1 MLCLETGARE
11 PEYFVIVQLGRAKSI
26 LHKVKTNALV
36 FSSDIT
42 LPAGQSHIASQKIEY
57 RDPDDTSDLDPPQP
71 DRYNGISKSGFLTFG
86 HLPAEAHCFDPDMM
100 SELEV
105 DIAILGAPFDTG
117 ISYKPGS
124 RFGPD
129 AIRQGTRKYSAVFS
143 PYKEGFNPWN
153 SWAKI
158 VDCGNVTMTP
168 VDNRVA
174 LDQLTGR
181 KGHS

>member
-1 MLCLETGARE
+1 MHRCPKTKKQPDLEKKT
-11 PEYFVIVQLGRAKSI
+11 PDTLI
-26 LHKVKTNALV
+26 KTNALV

-57 RDPDDTSDLDPPQP
+57 RHPDDTSDLDPPQP

-105 DIAILGAPFDTG
+105 DIAILGAPFDTR
-117 ISYKPGS
+117 ISYNPGS

-143 PYKEGFNPWN
+143 PYKEGF
-153 SWAKI
+153 
-158 VDCGNVTMTP
+158 
-168 VDNRVA
+168 
-174 LDQLTGR
+174 LTHGTVGP
-181 KGHS
+181 KLLTAVMLQ